1 MPPNVRVI
9 LALGLALTATAPLS
23 AFPQQAQPKS
33 KLPPAGPPAV
43 WSAEPVP
50 VAPSRERL
58 RRCASEWR
66 DVKRRGADAGVTWR
80 NFAIECYGRP

>member
-1 MPPNVRVI
+1 MPPTIRVI
-9 LALGLALTATAPLS
+9 LALGVALAAGASEP
-23 AFPQQAQPKS
+23 AWPQQAQPRTKTQ
-33 KLPPAGPPAV
+33 PANP
-43 WSAEPVP
+43 SAMPSPEPVP

-80 NFAIECYGRP
+80 NFANECYNRL

>member
-1 MPPNVRVI
+1 MPPIVRVI
-9 LALGLALTATAPLS
+9 LALGLAAS
-23 AFPQQAQPKS
+23 AAVPAWPQQAQTRTKS
-33 KLPPAGPPAV
+33 QSANPSPIPP
-43 WSAEPVP
+43 SEPVP

-80 NFAIECYGRP
+80 SFAIECYNRP